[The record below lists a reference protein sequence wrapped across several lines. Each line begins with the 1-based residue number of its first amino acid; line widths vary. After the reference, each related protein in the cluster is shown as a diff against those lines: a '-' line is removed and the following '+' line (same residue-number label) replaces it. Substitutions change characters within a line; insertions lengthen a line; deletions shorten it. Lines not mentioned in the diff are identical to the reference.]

1 MQISTHTPAW
11 GVTVY
16 NMSYTSTEVNFNSH
30 ARVGRDAEDLAQFK
44 VVGLISTHTPAWG
57 VTQKRLF
64 SCRRLFISTH
74 TPAWGVT
81 LKLDPENVELLIS
94 THTPAW
100 GVTGGSKN

>member
-1 MQISTHTPAW
+1 MT
-11 GVTVY
+11 
-16 NMSYTSTEVNFNSH
+16 
-30 ARVGRDAEDLAQFK
+30 GRAAKHNRQ
-44 VVGLISTHTPAWG
+44 
-57 VTQKRLF
+57 RL
-64 SCRRLFISTH
+64 ISTH